1 MYFAFTEMRT
11 AWYLKDKDFAPREL
25 PRPVIIRLTSGKAIF
40 PPSGLPFPE
49 TLTKHKVSIFSA

>member
-25 PRPVIIRLTSGKAIF
+25 PRPVIIRLTSGKI
-40 PPSGLPFPE
+40 PSLWGSVLGNA
-49 TLTKHKVSIFSA
+49 V